1 MSTTKNHMSIGEVLK
16 TLVEEFPDIS
26 ISKIRF
32 LETEGLIEPERT
44 PSGYRKFK
52 SADLARLKYILRLQR
67 DHFMPLKVIR
77 KRLEHFDPTAPQEE
91 APTTPTTP
99 APVSAVAVAPPMTNA
114 DDDELLG
121 SADGGLSLSF
131 EELVSSSGLESDEIE
146 ELQEFG
152 LIEAHPLDDGG
163 TFYNE
168 DDLMVAKIARDF
180 AKYGMGARHLRMYRN
195 FADKEAGLFEQIIVP
210 MSRSSTS
217 DGRRQLDQ
225 SLIEL
230 SKLSHRLKRI
240 LLRSS
245 INRNLGR

>member
-91 APTTPTTP
+91 APTTPTAP

-152 LIEAHPLDDGG
+152 LIDAHALDDGG
-163 TFYNE
+163 TYYNE

-245 INRNLGR
+245 INRDLGR